1 MKRLL
6 DRFGDWLA
14 EYQQWWLLLGIL
26 ALAAGLRLWQLTAI
40 PPGLLPG
47 EAQHGLVA
55 LALLEAPLSS
65 GIVNPY
71 HYMQAGSIALFGNT
85 VWALRVVP
93 ALISLIAV
101 GVTFAAVKEW
111 FRLRV
116 ALLASLLVAVAPW
129 ALHIS
134 RINED
139 MVLGLLLAPVSLWLL
154 GRIIHTDYARW
165 YVLMG
170 VMLGAVAYTSI
181 PFYIVA
187 ALLILLGAF
196 MWWRYRREVQRYRH
210 GILIVALSA
219 ILTALPL
226 LLYVVFTQ
234 DTSVLAHHAIP
245 PPPMAGVYE
254 LGAVIL
260 NALVGTVAMFHY
272 RGSPDPVYNL
282 PGEPQVSALVGVLLV
297 LGVIIAARRRREARY
312 TLLLAWFMA
321 ALVPSLLAY
330 RVAPDVVTT
339 VVAVP
344 VIATLAA
351 TGLSELYSRWRGV
364 FPRNLVAKYLGAG
377 VIALSLLIT
386 ISYNVD
392 RYFLAWAST
401 PATFEAYHEQ
411 LPYVANAAGE
421 AAGPIYLMARKE
433 DRPVLDY
440 LLYHRDPRYLPV
452 GEFPA
457 ARELDQAARIY
468 VPHTDS
474 EPTPSEGYRRVQR
487 QHSYSRPQTVM
498 LSVYAPE

>member
-6 DRFGDWLA
+6 ERLGDWLA
-14 EYQQWWLLLGIL
+14 EYQQWWLLLGVI
-26 ALAAGLRLWQLTAI
+26 ALAAGLRLWQLTAV

-47 EAQHGLVA
+47 EAQEGLAA
-55 LALLEAPLSS
+55 LTLLEAPLSS
-65 GIVNPY
+65 GIINPY
-71 HYMQAGSIALFGNT
+71 HYLQAASIALFGNT
-85 VWALRVVP
+85 IWALRVVP
-93 ALISLIAV
+93 ALISLLAV
-101 GVTFAAVKEW
+101 GVTFAATKEW

-134 RINED
+134 RISED
-139 MVLGLLLAPVSLWLL
+139 MVLGLLLVPVSLWVM

-170 VMLGAVAYTSI
+170 VVLGVVAYTSI
-181 PFYIVA
+181 PFYIVVT
-187 ALLILLGAF
+187 LLILLGVF
-196 MWWRYRREVQRYRH
+196 MWRRYRREIQRYRH

-226 LLYVVFTQ
+226 LLYVAFTQ
-234 DTSVLAHHAIP
+234 DVSVLAHHAIP
-245 PPPMAGVYE
+245 PPPMVGASE
-254 LGAVIL
+254 LGAAL
-260 NALVGTVAMFHY
+260 LYALVGTVAMFHY
-272 RGSPDPVYNL
+272 RGSFDPAYNL

-297 LGVIIAARRRREARY
+297 LGIIIALRRRREARY
-312 TLLLAWFMA
+312 TLLSGWLLA

-330 RVAPDVVTT
+330 RSAPDVVTT
-339 VVAVP
+339 VVVVP
-344 VIATLAA
+344 VVAILAA
-351 TGLSELYSRWRGV
+351 IGLSELYSRWRGV

-392 RYFLAWAST
+392 RYFLAWANT

-421 AAGPIYLMARKE
+421 AAGPIYLMAREK

-440 LLYHRDPRYLPV
+440 LLYHRDSRYLPI

-457 ARELDQAARIY
+457 ASELDQTTRIY

-474 EPTPSEGYRRVQR
+474 EPTPTEGYRRVQR

-498 LSVYAPE
+498 FSVYAPE